1 MRLFVAVIP
10 PRPVVL
16 ELRAALTTLP
26 HDNPGL
32 RWSRPETWHVT
43 LAFFGDVPDDS
54 LDDLKERLGRAAA
67 RNTPMELA
75 LAGGGHFGGRT
86 LWTGVQGERDRLG
99 RLAESVNS
107 VARRCHIKV
116 DERPF
121 RPHLT
126 LARVRDTAG
135 GASASLS
142 GTLGGTSGGGAL
154 GGSRTEEHHG
164 GGNGGNGGHG
174 AHGGHAG
181 HGGHSGYAGNGG
193 SSPDLQPYVDRMA
206 SFRTPRWLVGEI
218 DLFNVVDDPIKRYER
233 IGRWA
238 LTGR

>member
-26 HDNPGL
+26 HGDPQL
-32 RWSRPETWHVT
+32 RWCRPDTWHVT
-43 LAFFGDVPDDS
+43 LAFLGEVPEEG
-54 LDDLKERLGRAAA
+54 LTDLKERLGRAAA

-86 LWTGVQGERDRLG
+86 LWTGVQGERERLG

-126 LARVRDTAG
+126 LARVRDG
-135 GASASLS
+135 SLG
-142 GTLGGTSGGGAL
+142 GTLGGVDDHDGPP
-154 GGSRTEEHHG
+154 E
-164 GGNGGNGGHG
+164 
-174 AHGGHAG
+174 
-181 HGGHSGYAGNGG
+181 
-193 SSPDLQPYVDRMA
+193 LQPYVDRMA
-206 SFRTPRWLVGEI
+206 AFRTPRWLVGEI
-218 DLFNVVDDPIKRYER
+218 DLFNVVDDPLKRYER

>member
-32 RWSRPETWHVT
+32 RWCRPGTWHIT
-43 LAFFGDVPDDS
+43 LAFFGDVPEDS
-54 LDDLKERLGRAAA
+54 LADLKDRLGRAAA

-75 LAGGGHFGGRT
+75 LTGGGHFGGRT

-126 LARVRDTAG
+126 LARVR
-135 GASASLS
+135 
-142 GTLGGTSGGGAL
+142 
-154 GGSRTEEHHG
+154 HG
-164 GGNGGNGGHG
+164 F
-174 AHGGHAG
+174 
-181 HGGHSGYAGNGG
+181 GG
-193 SSPDLQPYVDRMA
+193 SSPGSTSGAGNEERGAGDALPDLQHYVDRMS

-218 DLFNVVDDPIKRYER
+218 DLFNVVDDPLKRYER

>member
-1 MRLFVAVIP
+1 MRLFVAVLP

-26 HDNPGL
+26 HGDPAL
-32 RWSRPETWHVT
+32 RWCRPETWHVT
-43 LAFFGDVPDDS
+43 LAFLGDVPEDG
-54 LDDLKERLGRAAA
+54 LEDLKERLGRAAA

-86 LWTGVQGERDRLG
+86 LWTGVQGDRDRLG

-126 LARVRDTAG
+126 LARVRD
-135 GASASLS
+135 S
-142 GTLGGTSGGGAL
+142 
-154 GGSRTEEHHG
+154 
-164 GGNGGNGGHG
+164 GNGNHKTHAHGQAHGPSQGNGGHS
-174 AHGGHAG
+174 H
-181 HGGHSGYAGNGG
+181 GNGG
-193 SSPDLQPYVDRMA
+193 EALPDLQPYVDRMA
-206 SFRTPRWLVGEI
+206 AFRTPRWLVGEI
-218 DLFNVVDDPIKRYER
+218 DLFNVVDDPLKRYER

>member
-26 HDNPGL
+26 HGDPAL
-32 RWSRPETWHVT
+32 RWCRPETWHVT
-43 LAFFGDVPDDS
+43 LAFLGDVPEDA
-54 LDDLKERLGRAAA
+54 LDDLKERLSRAAA

-86 LWTGVQGERDRLG
+86 LWTGVQGDRDRLG

-126 LARVRDTAG
+126 LARVRDSGQAERRNHGRG
-135 GASASLS
+135 GERES
-142 GTLGGTSGGGAL
+142 GQPNCGEAL
-154 GGSRTEEHHG
+154 
-164 GGNGGNGGHG
+164 
-174 AHGGHAG
+174 
-181 HGGHSGYAGNGG
+181 
-193 SSPDLQPYVDRMA
+193 PDLQPYVDRMA
-206 SFRTPRWLVGEI
+206 AFRTPRWLVGDI
-218 DLFNVVDDPIKRYER
+218 DLFNVVDDPLKRYDR
-233 IGRWA
+233 IGHWA

>member
-10 PRPVVL
+10 PRPVML

-26 HDNPGL
+26 HDNPLL

-43 LAFFGDVPDDS
+43 LAFFGEVAEDA

-99 RLAESVNS
+99 RLAESVNG

-126 LARVRDTAG
+126 LARVRDAANGSAAG
-135 GASASLS
+135 GKLNDYESL
-142 GTLGGTSGGGAL
+142 
-154 GGSRTEEHHG
+154 
-164 GGNGGNGGHG
+164 
-174 AHGGHAG
+174 
-181 HGGHSGYAGNGG
+181 
-193 SSPDLQPYVDRMA
+193 PDLQPYVDRMA

-218 DLFNVVDDPIKRYER
+218 DLFNVVDQPLKRYER
-233 IGRWA
+233 IGGWA